1 MLEQW
6 SGGILMDSFQHNK
19 INLLKGAYPSVV
31 ENIHS
36 AYLSSCPTDV
46 CVHGSTNHQLIK
58 TETRD

>member
-1 MLEQW
+1 
-6 SGGILMDSFQHNK
+6 MDSFQHNK

-46 CVHGSTNHQLIK
+46 CVHGSTNYQLIK